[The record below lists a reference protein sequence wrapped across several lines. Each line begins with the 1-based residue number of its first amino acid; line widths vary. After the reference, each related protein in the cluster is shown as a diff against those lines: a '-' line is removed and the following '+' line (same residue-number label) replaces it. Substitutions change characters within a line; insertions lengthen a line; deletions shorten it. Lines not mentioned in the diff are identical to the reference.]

1 MLFALLPLDQ
11 AFPEKHIHIR
21 QLDSTAVGAGQ
32 PSCWTR
38 GGEAVLDE
46 QNIVMKETGCESY
59 SDLRAVSCPSPC
71 LHGELKIICG
81 MWLGTAWMPSDTRH
95 GPTTWMDAWH
105 ELRGSYL
112 L

>member
-32 PSCWTR
+32 PPCWTR

-46 QNIVMKETGCESY
+46 QNIVMKEICCESY

-71 LHGELKIICG
+71 LHLLEELNDH
-81 MWLGTAWMPSDTRH
+81 LRHVAWHS
-95 GPTTWMDAWH
+95 MDAF
-105 ELRGSYL
+105 
-112 L
+112 